1 MSKTY
6 DQRKRAG
13 EEHWRAV
20 AQGARGLRQTAEAQG
35 EAASMKPSAQVTAA
49 PSAVPDEAKQRRGA
63 RMRP

>member
-13 EEHWRAV
+13 EDHWRAV

-35 EAASMKPSAQVTAA
+35 EAAGMKPSAQAA
-49 PSAVPDEAKQRRGA
+49 AVSAPVAQEAKRRRGA
-63 RMRP
+63 RMKP

>member
-13 EEHWRAV
+13 EDHWRAV

-35 EAASMKPSAQVTAA
+35 EAVSMKPSARATAA
-49 PSAVPDEAKQRRGA
+49 PSPVPEEAKQRRGA
-63 RMRP
+63 RMKP

>member
-20 AQGARGLRQTAEAQG
+20 AQGARGLRQTAEAQS
-35 EAASMKPSAQVTAA
+35 EAASMKPSAQPT
-49 PSAVPDEAKQRRGA
+49 AVPPPAPEEAKQRRGA
-63 RMRP
+63 RMKP

>member
-1 MSKTY
+1 VSKTY

-35 EAASMKPSAQVTAA
+35 EAASMKPSQATAA
-49 PSAVPDEAKQRRGA
+49 PSAVPEEAKQRRGA
-63 RMRP
+63 RMKP

>member
-20 AQGARGLRQTAEAQG
+20 AQGARALRQTAEAQG
-35 EAASMKPSAQVTAA
+35 EAASMKPSAQAT
-49 PSAVPDEAKQRRGA
+49 AVPSPVPEEAQQRRGV
-63 RMRP
+63 RMKP

>member
-6 DQRKRAG
+6 DQRKRAA

-35 EAASMKPSAQVTAA
+35 EVASMKPSAAA
-49 PSAVPDEAKQRRGA
+49 SPVPEEAKQRRGA
-63 RMRP
+63 RMKP